1 MASSR
6 SDTIMKVKGGVP
18 IRRIPRTPTVSIL
31 PVERVFHKLPD
42 GTYEPATITLEA
54 VVQNVDNPK
63 YQWGHIVGGSFQPY
77 SVVYSHMIA
86 SPVHAGVVAVK
97 VTGDNVPNAI
107 IASETLTIVEDG
119 VSPVQ
124 YKIVVKQLNRVVD
137 SISCDSYGNPKLY
150 YQATAYLYK
159 ITGSEEEPCGD
170 FLCAIAYY
178 KGDSVV
184 KADISQGYVDNYTFI
199 VDGDYDSVRIGFSDG
214 ENVIVETTIAKT
226 YDGAPSE
233 VYSIEILQNNKV
245 VTTIA
250 SDAEGYAKL
259 DPYALAR
266 LYKQVGNDKKAVCS
280 NYYCKVV
287 SVNIDDNMEHEEES
301 DVPVSDYEFE
311 VADNYYD
318 YFVVS
323 YFDKASKKTVAEI
336 TVLRTYD
343 GSAGKPGEN
352 GVPGCVIRRSEWK
365 SGIQYRND
373 EGLKTVNTRYI
384 DAVLVRAKNALG
396 WRGYKCLQTHVSTN
410 DNAPGN
416 TDYWEEFPTNT
427 VGILASLIIARDA
440 KLDFLSGNEIRILDT
455 NDKVTA
461 GVSGSGSGDT
471 GIRFYAGSDDPQT
484 APFRVDENGKVIA
497 NDIVAYGSV
506 ATPFIEITDDNYE
519 EYSVM
524 YPDNTGIFINISNK
538 HGFNYKIGN
547 HLSIEPVVI
556 SLPYDYDYDGAEVN
570 IASYRTLISYAIIV
584 GAYDINSQKEKNVIL
599 NPIDLVRLKC
609 VVLERGNS
617 NDSDDIKKQ
626 NIKWIHLSGGVSN

>member
-1 MASSR
+1 MIETLR
-6 SDTIMKVKGGVP
+6 GGLP
-18 IRRIPRTPTVSIL
+18 LRRIQDPPVVSIQ
-31 PVERVFHKLPD
+31 PGERVFHRKAD
-42 GTYEPATITLEA
+42 GTYEPATITLSA
-54 VVQNVDNPK
+54 IVQNIDNPK
-63 YQWGHIVGGSFQPY
+63 YQWGRILNGSFRPY
-77 SVVYSHMIA
+77 SVVLSSMTITPAY
-86 SPVHAGVVAVK
+86 AGVIAVR
-97 VTGDNVPNAI
+97 VSGDNINDYVY
-107 IASETLTIVEDG
+107 ASETISIIEDG
-119 VSPVQ
+119 ASAIQ
-124 YKIVVKQLNRVVD
+124 YKIVVKQLDRIVT
-137 SISCDSYGNPKLY
+137 SISCDANGNPKLY

-266 LYKQVGNDKKAVCS
+266 LYKQVGNDKKTVCS

-301 DVPVSDYEFE
+301 GVPVSDYEFE

-323 YFDKASKKTVAEI
+323 YFDNASKKTVAEI

-440 KLDFLSGNEIRILDT
+440 KLDFLSGNEIRILDA

-471 GIRFYAGSDDPQT
+471 GIRFYAGSDNPQN
-484 APFRVDENGKVIA
+484 APFRVNEKGELYSSKIHAEGEV
-497 NDIVAYGSV
+497 V
-506 ATPFIEITDDNYE
+506 ATSGRIGGMKIIGNTLQGLQSIFG
-519 EYSVM
+519 EYSIESSGVSTS
-524 YPDNTGIFINISNK
+524 YSIVDNIDSQQIFI
-538 HGFNYKIGN
+538 
-547 HLSIEPVVI
+547 L
-556 SLPYDYDYDGAEVN
+556 
-570 IASYRTLISYAIIV
+570 
-584 GAYDINSQKEKNVIL
+584 
-599 NPIDLVRLKC
+599 LVRRNASFFLPSKADLTTKEINENYSFRLSLIAQYQNGGTC
-609 VVLERGNS
+609 ELLCREDTKIIRNGVAVSSLTLGKGEAVDLFYHSDVYYVSSAS
-617 NDSDDIKKQ
+617 NYT
-626 NIKWIHLSGGVSN
+626 

>member
-1 MASSR
+1 MRSR
-6 SDTIMKVKGGVP
+6 GSVVLK
-18 IRRIPRTPTVSIL
+18 RISNTPSVSIL
-31 PVERVFHKLPD
+31 PGERVFHKLSD

-63 YQWGHIVGGSFQPY
+63 YQWGRIVGGSFQPY
-77 SVVYSHMIA
+77 SVVYSHMIT

-107 IASETLTIVEDG
+107 IASEVLTIVEDG

-124 YKIVVKQLNRVVD
+124 YKIVVKQLDRIVT
-137 SISCDSYGNPKLY
+137 SISCDANGNPKLY

-159 ITGSEEEPCGD
+159 ITGSNEEPCGD
-170 FLCAIAYY
+170 FLCVIAYY

-184 KADISQGYVDNYTFI
+184 KADISPGYVDNYTFI

-233 VYSIEILQNNKV
+233 VYSIEILQNGKPVN
-245 VTTIA
+245 TIA
-250 SDAEGYAKL
+250 SDAEGYPKL
-259 DPYALAR
+259 EPTAFAR
-266 LYKQVGNDKKAVCS
+266 LYKKVGNSERTVCS
-280 NYYCKVV
+280 DFYCKVV
-287 SVNIDDNMEHEEES
+287 SMNTDDDISDEEES
-301 DVPVSDYEFE
+301 GVPVSDYEFE

-318 YFVVS
+318 SFAVS
-323 YFDKASKKTVAEI
+323 FFDKASKKTVAESSI
-336 TVLRTYD
+336 SRTFD
-343 GSAGKPGEN
+343 GSTGESGYTYRSRGMFTTGETYVWNSEYRDIVFSWFNNKLYAFRVKNKGASVTVPPTSSN
-352 GVPGCVIRRSEWK
+352 GDDNWDDASELEFVATDLLLAQNA
-365 SGIQYRND
+365 I
-373 EGLKTVNTRYI
+373 VN
-384 DAVLVRAKNALG
+384 L
-396 WRGYKCLQTHVSTN
+396 LQ
-410 DNAPGN
+410 
-416 TDYWEEFPTNT
+416 
-427 VGILASLIIARDA
+427 
-440 KLDFLSGNEIRILDT
+440 GNEIRVLDG
-455 NDKVTA
+455 NGIATA
-461 GVSGSGSGDT
+461 GMSGSGSGDS
-471 GIRFYAGSDDPQT
+471 GVRFYAGSDDPQT
-484 APFRVDENGKVIA
+484 APFRAYENGKVIT
-497 NDIVAYGSV
+497 NNIVAYGSV

-556 SLPYDYDYDGAEVN
+556 SLPYDYDNDGVEVN

-584 GAYDINSQKEKNVIL
+584 GAYDINKQKEKNIIL

-626 NIKWIHLSGGVSN
+626 NIKWIHLSGGSSN

>member
-1 MASSR
+1 
-6 SDTIMKVKGGVP
+6 MKVKGGVP

-31 PVERVFHKLPD
+31 PGERVFHKLPD

-54 VVQNVDNPK
+54 VVNNVDNPK
-63 YQWGHIVGGSFQPY
+63 YQWGRIVGGSFQPY
-77 SVVYSHMIA
+77 YVVYSHMIA

-124 YKIVVKQLNRVVD
+124 YRIVVKQLDRIVT
-137 SISCDSYGNPKLY
+137 SISCDANGNPKLY

-178 KGDSVV
+178 KRDSVV

-301 DVPVSDYEFE
+301 GVPVSDYEFE

-352 GVPGCVIRRSEWK
+352 GIPGCVIRRSEWR

-396 WRGYKCLQTHVSTN
+396 WRGYKCLQTHVSTS
-410 DNAPGN
+410 DNTPGN

-440 KLDFLSGNEIRILDT
+440 KLDFLSGNEIRILDA

-461 GVSGSGSGDT
+461 GVSGSGSGNT
-471 GIRFYAGSDDPQT
+471 GIRFYAGSDNPQN
-484 APFRVDENGKVIA
+484 APFRVNEKGELYSYKIHAEGEV
-497 NDIVAYGSV
+497 V
-506 ATPFIEITDDNYE
+506 ATSGRIGGMEIIGNTLQGLQSIFG
-519 EYSVM
+519 EYSIESSGVSTS
-524 YPDNTGIFINISNK
+524 YSIVDNIDSQQIFI
-538 HGFNYKIGN
+538 
-547 HLSIEPVVI
+547 L
-556 SLPYDYDYDGAEVN
+556 
-570 IASYRTLISYAIIV
+570 
-584 GAYDINSQKEKNVIL
+584 
-599 NPIDLVRLKC
+599 LVRRNASFFLPSKADLTTKGINENYSFRLSLIAQYQNGGTC
-609 VVLERGNS
+609 ELLCREDTKIIRNGVAVSSLTLGKGEAVDLFYHSDVYYVSSAS
-617 NDSDDIKKQ
+617 NYT
-626 NIKWIHLSGGVSN
+626 

>member
-1 MASSR
+1 MIETLR
-6 SDTIMKVKGGVP
+6 GGLP
-18 IRRIPRTPTVSIL
+18 LRRVQDPPVVSIQ
-31 PVERVFHKLPD
+31 PGERVFHRKSD
-42 GTYEPATITLEA
+42 GTYEPATITLSA
-54 VVQNVDNPK
+54 IVQNIDNPK
-63 YQWGHIVGGSFQPY
+63 YQWGHILNGSFRPY
-77 SVVYSHMIA
+77 SVVLSSMTITPAY
-86 SPVHAGVVAVK
+86 AGVIAVR
-97 VTGDNVPNAI
+97 VSGDNINDYVY
-107 IASETLTIVEDG
+107 ASETISIVEDG

-440 KLDFLSGNEIRILDT
+440 KLDFLSGNEIRILDA

-461 GVSGSGSGDT
+461 GVSGSGDT
-471 GIRFYAGSDDPQT
+471 GIRFYAGSDNPQN
-484 APFRVDENGKVIA
+484 APFRVNEKGELYSSKIHAEGEV
-497 NDIVAYGSV
+497 V
-506 ATPFIEITDDNYE
+506 ATSGRIGGMKIIGNTLQGLQSIFG
-519 EYSVM
+519 EYSIESSGVSTS
-524 YPDNTGIFINISNK
+524 YSIVDNIDSQQIFI
-538 HGFNYKIGN
+538 
-547 HLSIEPVVI
+547 L
-556 SLPYDYDYDGAEVN
+556 
-570 IASYRTLISYAIIV
+570 
-584 GAYDINSQKEKNVIL
+584 
-599 NPIDLVRLKC
+599 LVRRNASFFLPSKADLTAKGINENYSFRLSLIAQYQNGGTC
-609 VVLERGNS
+609 ELLCREDTKIIRNGVAVSSLTLRKGEAVDLLYHSDVYYVSSAS
-617 NDSDDIKKQ
+617 NYT
-626 NIKWIHLSGGVSN
+626 

>member
-1 MASSR
+1 MIETLR
-6 SDTIMKVKGGVP
+6 GGLP
-18 IRRIPRTPTVSIL
+18 LRRVQDPPVVSIQ
-31 PVERVFHKLPD
+31 PGERVFHRKAD
-42 GTYEPATITLEA
+42 GTYEPATITLSA
-54 VVQNVDNPK
+54 IVQNIDNPK
-63 YQWGHIVGGSFQPY
+63 YQWGRILNGSFRPY
-77 SVVYSHMIA
+77 SVVLSSMTITPAY
-86 SPVHAGVVAVK
+86 AGVIAVR
-97 VTGDNVPNAI
+97 VSGDNINDYVY
-107 IASETLTIVEDG
+107 ASETISIIEDG
-119 VSPVQ
+119 ASAIQ
-124 YKIVVKQLNRVVD
+124 YKIVVKQLDRIVT
-137 SISCDSYGNPKLY
+137 SISCDANGNPKLY

-301 DVPVSDYEFE
+301 GVPVSDYEFE

-440 KLDFLSGNEIRILDT
+440 KLDFLSGNEIRILDA

-461 GVSGSGSGDT
+461 GVSGSGSGDA
-471 GIRFYAGSDDPQT
+471 GVRFYAGSDNPQN
-484 APFRVDENGKVIA
+484 APFRVNEKGELYSSKIHAEGEV
-497 NDIVAYGSV
+497 V
-506 ATPFIEITDDNYE
+506 ATSGRIGGMKIIGNTLQGLQSIFG
-519 EYSVM
+519 EYSIESSGVSTS
-524 YPDNTGIFINISNK
+524 YSIVNNIDSQQIFI
-538 HGFNYKIGN
+538 
-547 HLSIEPVVI
+547 L
-556 SLPYDYDYDGAEVN
+556 
-570 IASYRTLISYAIIV
+570 
-584 GAYDINSQKEKNVIL
+584 
-599 NPIDLVRLKC
+599 LVRRNASFFLPSKADLTAKEINENYSFRLSLIAQYQNGGTC
-609 VVLERGNS
+609 ELLCREDTKIIRNGVAVSSLTLGKGEAVDLFYHSDVYYVSSAS
-617 NDSDDIKKQ
+617 NYT
-626 NIKWIHLSGGVSN
+626 

>member
-1 MASSR
+1 
-6 SDTIMKVKGGVP
+6 MKVKGGVP

-31 PVERVFHKLPD
+31 PGERVFHKLPD

-54 VVQNVDNPK
+54 VVNNVDNPK
-63 YQWGHIVGGSFQPY
+63 YQWGRIVGGSFQPY
-77 SVVYSHMIA
+77 YVVYSHMIA

-124 YKIVVKQLNRVVD
+124 YRIVVKQLDRIVT
-137 SISCDSYGNPKLY
+137 SISCDANGNPKLY

-178 KGDSVV
+178 KRDSVV

-301 DVPVSDYEFE
+301 GVPVSDYEFE

-352 GVPGCVIRRSEWK
+352 GIPGCVIRRSEWR

-396 WRGYKCLQTHVSTN
+396 WRGYKCLQTHVSTS
-410 DNAPGN
+410 DNTPGN

-440 KLDFLSGNEIRILDT
+440 KLDFLSGNEIRILDA

-461 GVSGSGSGDT
+461 GVSGSGSDNT
-471 GIRFYAGSDDPQT
+471 GIRFYAGSDNPQN
-484 APFRVDENGKVIA
+484 APFRVNEKGELYSYKIHAEGEV
-497 NDIVAYGSV
+497 V
-506 ATPFIEITDDNYE
+506 ATSGRIGGMEIIGNTLQGLQSIFG
-519 EYSVM
+519 EYSIESSGVSTS
-524 YPDNTGIFINISNK
+524 YSIVDNIDSQQIFI
-538 HGFNYKIGN
+538 
-547 HLSIEPVVI
+547 L
-556 SLPYDYDYDGAEVN
+556 
-570 IASYRTLISYAIIV
+570 
-584 GAYDINSQKEKNVIL
+584 
-599 NPIDLVRLKC
+599 LVRRNASFFLPSKADLTTKGINENYSFRLSLIAQYQNGGTC
-609 VVLERGNS
+609 ELLCREDTKIIRNGVAVSSLTLGKGEAVDLFYHSDVYYVSSAS
-617 NDSDDIKKQ
+617 NYT
-626 NIKWIHLSGGVSN
+626 